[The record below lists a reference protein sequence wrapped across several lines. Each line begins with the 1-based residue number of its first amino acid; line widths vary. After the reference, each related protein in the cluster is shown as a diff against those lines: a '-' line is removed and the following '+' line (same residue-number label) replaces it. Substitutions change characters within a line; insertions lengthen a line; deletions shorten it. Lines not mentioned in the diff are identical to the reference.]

1 MQTEKPVSRLPV
13 AVTMGCPAGVGP
25 EVVLRALSDPGLD
38 IPCVVV
44 GDGEVLKFCARKIGL
59 KKCRI
64 RSWKPGDKLSGKRGV
79 IDCLD
84 VTSLSPGD
92 FTPGTP
98 SKTTG
103 EASYQYILRAV
114 KLCQE
119 GKAGAVAT
127 APISKTGLRLA
138 GVPFPGHTEMLAS
151 LTGTKDYLMMMAGS
165 RLKVTLTTI
174 HVPLRS
180 VPELITTESVLK
192 TIRLTWQALKVDLR
206 IMKPRLAVCGL
217 NPHAGEGGMFGEEE
231 EEIIGPSCEAAQKNG
246 MEVVGPL
253 PPDTVFFH
261 AVNGKFDAVVCMYH
275 DQGLIP
281 FKLIHFR
288 DGVNVTCGL
297 PIVRT
302 SVDHGTAYDIAWQ
315 GKADYTSMTSAIRLA
330 SVIHEN
336 RMRSRK

>member
-1 MQTEKPVSRLPV
+1 MQTEKVVSRLPV

-44 GDGEVLKFCARKIGL
+44 GDGQVLKFCAKKIGL
-59 KKCRI
+59 KNCHV
-64 RSWKPGDKLSGKRGV
+64 RSWKPGDPISAQGDV

-103 EASYQYILRAV
+103 EASYRYILRAV
-114 KLCQE
+114 ELCQD
-119 GKAGAVAT
+119 GKAAAVAT

-138 GVPFPGHTEMLAS
+138 GVPFPGHTEMLAD
-151 LTGTKDYLMMMAGS
+151 LTTTKNYLMLMAGS

-180 VPELITTESVLK
+180 VPELITAENILK
-192 TIRLTWQALKVDLR
+192 TIRLTWQALKVDLG
-206 IMKPRLAVCGL
+206 IIKPRLAVCGL

-231 EEIIGPSCEAAQKNG
+231 EEIIGPSCQAAREEG

-261 AVNGKFDAVVCMYH
+261 AVNGRFDAVVCMYH

-315 GKADYTSMTSAIRLA
+315 GKADHTSMTSAIRLA
-330 SVIHEN
+330 SAIHEN

>member
-1 MQTEKPVSRLPV
+1 MQTEKAVSRLPV

-25 EVVLRALSDPGLD
+25 EVVIRAFFEQGLE

-44 GDGEVLKFCARKIGL
+44 GDVEVLKFCAKKIGL
-59 KKCRI
+59 KNCHV
-64 RSWKPGDKLSGKRGV
+64 RSWKPGDPISAQGDV

-103 EASYQYILRAV
+103 EASYRYILRAV
-114 KLCQE
+114 ELCQD
-119 GKAGAVAT
+119 GKVAAVAT

-138 GVPFPGHTEMLAS
+138 GVPFPGHTEMLAD
-151 LTGTKDYLMMMAGS
+151 LTTTKDFLMMMAGS

-180 VPELITTESVLK
+180 VPELISAENILK
-192 TIRLTWQALKVDLR
+192 TIRLTWQALKVDLG
-206 IMKPRLAVCGL
+206 IIKPRLAVCGL
-217 NPHAGEGGMFGEEE
+217 NPHAGEAGMFGQEE
-231 EEIIGPSCEAAQKNG
+231 EEIIEPSCQAAQEEG

-261 AVNGKFDAVVCMYH
+261 AVNGRFDAVVCMYH

-315 GKADYTSMTSAIRLA
+315 GKADHTSMTSAIRLA
-330 SVIHEN
+330 STIHEN